1 VHRFR
6 LIMLKVLLRGD
17 GDLFQ
22 VVECLE
28 KVSKLR

>member
-1 VHRFR
+1 MHRFR
-6 LIMLKVLLRGD
+6 LIMNKVPLRGD
-17 GDLFQ
+17 WDLFQ